1 MSYQPKIAQ
10 IFPHNRR
17 NRKNMYQSDRGSYH
31 NEQNLTN
38 LLLHSCLGQL
48 LILAGVLVVL
58 GIIAILT
65 NPSEQ
70 TMKTEM
76 VDNIR
81 QVIEAP
87 DSTHHDWL
95 DDFVNNMGYAFTEA
109 GPNVNKELLNSFNTY
124 NRMEY
129 EDYGIYSTMVLYNN
143 FQVTGTTCG
152 VGIFG
157 LVIPTVTFDELLLH
171 VQPIHQN
178 DYDEPV
184 LSDST
189 ENESSVF
196 PDYIFEDIDKEF
208 EP

>member
-1 MSYQPKIAQ
+1 
-10 IFPHNRR
+10 
-17 NRKNMYQSDRGSYH
+17 MYQSDRGSYR
-31 NEQNLTN
+31 NEQNFTN
-38 LLLHSCLGQL
+38 MLLHSCLGQL
-48 LILAGVLVVL
+48 LILAGVLLVL
-58 GIIAILT
+58 GLIAFLT

-70 TMKTEM
+70 TMRTEM

-95 DDFVNNMGYAFTEA
+95 DDFVNNMGYAFTDA
-109 GPNVNKELLNSFNTY
+109 GPTVNKEMLNSFNKY

-157 LVIPTVTFDELLLH
+157 MVIPTVTFDELLLH

-189 ENESSVF
+189 ENENGIF
-196 PDYIFEDIDKEF
+196 PDYIFEDIDTEF

>member
-1 MSYQPKIAQ
+1 M
-10 IFPHNRR
+10 
-17 NRKNMYQSDRGSYH
+17 
-31 NEQNLTN
+31 
-38 LLLHSCLGQL
+38 
-48 LILAGVLVVL
+48 VV
-58 GIIAILT
+58 
-65 NPSEQ
+65 
-70 TMKTEM
+70 
-76 VDNIR
+76 
-81 QVIEAP
+81 
-87 DSTHHDWL
+87 
-95 DDFVNNMGYAFTEA
+95 
-109 GPNVNKELLNSFNTY
+109 
-124 NRMEY
+124 
-129 EDYGIYSTMVLYNN
+129 YNN